1 VVADKC
7 QPSSTI
13 RPGTPHR
20 VTDTIRYD
28 TIRDDIL
35 TCAQK
40 PTRVSLIYRTGPT
53 TKKWKN
59 RKTEKKIRICSE
71 VSVNIWRIRG
81 VGPEEE
87 REGYGEKD
95 LQKRKVVSL
104 EWKSEGVM

>member
-1 VVADKC
+1 VVGDKC
-7 QPSSTI
+7 QPSSTEDQA
-13 RPGTPHR
+13 HH
-20 VTDTIRYD
+20 TDTHTRYD
-28 TIRDDIL
+28 TIRDAIL

-71 VSVNIWRIRG
+71 VSENIWGIRG
-81 VGPEEE
+81 VSPEEE
-87 REGYGEKD
+87 KEGYGEKD

-104 EWKSEGVM
+104 EWKSQGMM